1 MWRNSVEPDRPQM
14 TIRLMRFA
22 CWMTRATH
30 MHSEYV
36 TLIVFP
42 RQQRLH
48 QRASLLRDTHFAC
61 L

>member
-1 MWRNSVEPDRPQM
+1 M
-14 TIRLMRFA
+14 TVWFMRFA
-22 CWMTRATH
+22 CWMTTATH

-42 RQQRLH
+42 RQQSLH
-48 QRASLLRDTHFAC
+48 QRASLLRDTHIAC